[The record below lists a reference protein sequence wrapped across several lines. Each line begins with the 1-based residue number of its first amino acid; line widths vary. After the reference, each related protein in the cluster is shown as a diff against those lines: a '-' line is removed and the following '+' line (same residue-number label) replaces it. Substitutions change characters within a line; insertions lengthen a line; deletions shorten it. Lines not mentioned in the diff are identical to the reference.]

1 LKNKVSYLNRKLKVL
16 HLINY
21 PGKGGTEKYI
31 LSLAEGLHNKSCY
44 FNVAFSKKGPM
55 LKELRN
61 VGIKSF
67 KLPMR
72 CPYDVKAAWQLK
84 KICTNNSIDLI
95 HTHFLRENYISIL
108 SSFFGN
114 KIPIINTVHMLQPKG
129 AISSYINSFVT
140 RRDTEIIAVSNAVKN
155 QMIEEG
161 INDSKIKVIYNGV
174 DISYWGLG
182 RQRLKIREDLGI
194 GSGDFVVC
202 SVARFSEEKGH
213 IFLMETIKYLKKVI
227 ECNRN
232 KRELNRK
239 VWFILCGDGELLMQC
254 KKFAEI
260 VGISEEI
267 IFTGYRDN
275 IKDILHASDLFVS
288 HSKSEAL
295 GISILEAMACGL
307 PVVATD
313 SGGPSE
319 IINSQTNCGKLIEYG
334 DVEGFADAILSFI
347 NDRKLYDI
355 CSKNSYNTVKNE
367 FSLDRMVNETYNLY
381 RNVVAR
387 NELILPT

>member
-1 LKNKVSYLNRKLKVL
+1 MNLKNTVSCPNRKLKVL
-16 HLINY
+16 QLLNY
-21 PGKGGTEKYI
+21 PGRGGTEKYI

-44 FNVAFSKKGPM
+44 FHVAFSQKGPM

-84 KICTNNSIDLI
+84 KLCTGNSIDLI

-108 SSFFGN
+108 SSFLGN
-114 KIPIINTVHMLQPKG
+114 KVSIINTVHMLQPKG
-129 AISSYINSFVT
+129 IISGSINSFVT
-140 RRDTEIIAVSNAVKN
+140 RRDAEIIAVSNAVKN

-174 DISYWGLG
+174 NISYWGLG

-232 KRELNRK
+232 KKELNRK
-239 VWFILCGDGELLMQC
+239 VWFILSGDGELLMQC

-260 VGISEEI
+260 VGISEEV
-267 IFTGYRDN
+267 IFTGHRDN

-319 IINSQTNCGKLIEYG
+319 IINSQTNCGKIVEYG
-334 DVEGFADAILSFI
+334 DVEGFAEAILSFI
-347 NDRKLYDI
+347 SDRKLYD
-355 CSKNSYNTVKNE
+355 YVVKIH
-367 FSLDRMVNETYNLY
+367 
-381 RNVVAR
+381 
-387 NELILPT
+387 LIL